1 MKFVPALAVFFTF
14 SFFSYAQVSIGRTS
28 ITNSSVLLEFGSDAK
43 GIILPSLST
52 TPTNIGGTFIVN
64 ANEKA
69 VQVYE
74 NNSWTNLSN
83 VGELINHSFINTGI
97 DVGEGVII
105 GEATS
110 PREGVLV
117 LESSTKAMILPK
129 SANPDINIKSPVSGT
144 ILYDTS
150 SSTLAIY
157 DGQNWSY
164 WK

>member
-1 MKFVPALAVFFTF
+1 MKYILTIAIFFLF
-14 SFFSYAQVSIGRTS
+14 SFFSYAQISIGKAS

-52 TPTNIGGTFIVN
+52 IPANVGGTFIVN
-64 ANEKA
+64 TNNKT

-83 VGELINHSFINTGI
+83 IGELVNHSFINSGT
-97 DVGEGVII
+97 DVGKGVIM
-105 GEATS
+105 GATTS
-110 PREGVLV
+110 SREGVLV

-129 SANPDINIKSPVSGT
+129 SANPHSNIKSPVSGT
-144 ILYDTS
+144 ILYDTA
-150 SSTLAIY
+150 SSTLAVY
-157 DGQNWSY
+157 DGVNWSY